1 MEKKSVLKVV
11 FLALL
16 DRHKGSYRLLEIAEI
31 LRQLKSNVKI
41 DVYGGSPNK
50 SKNIFWIKY
59 IIEELNVK
67 ITGADSKE
75 YADEG
80 RRLTNRTMPY

>member
-1 MEKKSVLKVV
+1 MNDKQ
-11 FLALL
+11 
-16 DRHKGSYRLLEIAEI
+16 R
-31 LRQLKSNVKI
+31 
-41 DVYGGSPNK
+41 
-50 SKNIFWIKY
+50 IKY

-80 RRLTNRTMPY
+80 RRLTNRTMPN